1 MKVWTVH
8 EKPSASPVLIREGF
22 SFGALLFGPVWFAA
36 QRAWLPAGAMVLL
49 AVLVLSLTGSPTSIV
64 LLFALVLFAGF
75 CGRDLVRWS
84 VARRG
89 FLNTAIVAGRNEYEA
104 RARVLAARSD
114 LMERWMVAEAATVA
128 VR

>member
-8 EKPSASPVLIREGF
+8 EKPSASPVLVREGL
-22 SFGALLFGPVWFAA
+22 SFGALFFGPVWLAA
-36 QRAWLPAGAMVLL
+36 QRAWLPASAMVLL
-49 AVLVLSLTGSPTSIV
+49 TVLVLLLTGSPASIV
-64 LLFALVLFAGF
+64 LLFGLALFAGF

-89 FLNTAIVAGRNEYEA
+89 FLKTTIVAGRNEYEA
-104 RARVLAARSD
+104 RAKLLAARSD
-114 LMERWMVAEAATVA
+114 LMERSMVAETARVA